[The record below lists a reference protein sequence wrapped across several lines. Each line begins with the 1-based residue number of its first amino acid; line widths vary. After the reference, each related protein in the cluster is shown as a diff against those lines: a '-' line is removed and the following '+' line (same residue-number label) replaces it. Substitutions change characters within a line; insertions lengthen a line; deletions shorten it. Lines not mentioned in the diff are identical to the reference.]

1 MDSLQPD
8 DLPAPIRADIARLPV
23 SGIHRVFMAGYGRP
37 GLIPLWVGEGD
48 QPTPAFIG
56 EAATAALKAGKTFYN
71 PKRGIPELRQ
81 ALATYLSGL
90 HARPVE
96 AERVS
101 VTSSGMTGLVTV
113 IQTLIQPG
121 DNVVVVTP
129 VWPNIMAAIE
139 IASGVVKPVGL
150 DPRPEGGFRL
160 DLDKVAAAIDGRTR
174 AIFCASPGNPTGWM
188 ASAEEQRALLGLCR
202 RHRIWM
208 IADEVYVRFVYGPGQ
223 KTAPSFLDVAAP
235 DDPLLVCNSFSK
247 AWAMTGWRL
256 GWIVHP
262 PALGETFDKLTEFTT
277 SGAPHFL
284 QYGAIAALEQGEPFV
299 AELVERCSQSGEI
312 VYQALASLPRVRLA
326 RPEAAFYAF
335 FKLEGMDDSLA
346 EALSLLERAN
356 VGLAPGSAF
365 GPGGEG
371 HLRLCF
377 AASPA
382 RLAEAMERLRPALA

>member
-1 MDSLQPD
+1 MLDDS
-8 DLPAPIRADIARLPV
+8 LPAPIRADIARLPA
-23 SGIHRVFMAGYGRP
+23 SGIHQVFMAGYGRP

-48 QPTPAFIG
+48 QPTPDFIG
-56 EAATAALKAGKTFYN
+56 REATAALAAGKTFYS

-90 HARPVE
+90 HARPE
-96 AERVS
+96 GPGRVS

-113 IQTLIQPG
+113 IQTLVAPG
-121 DNVVVVTP
+121 DKVVVVTP

-139 IASGVVKPVGL
+139 IASGAVEPVGL
-150 DPRPEGGFRL
+150 DPRPEGGFSL
-160 DLDKVAAAIDGRTR
+160 DLAKLEAAIDGRTR

-188 ASAEEQRALLGLCR
+188 ATAEEQAAILELCR
-202 RHRIWM
+202 RKRIWL

-223 KTAPSFLDVAAP
+223 KTAPSYLDIARP

-256 GWIVHP
+256 GWITHP

-284 QYGAIAALEQGEPFV
+284 QYGAVAALQQGEPFV
-299 AELVERCSQSGEI
+299 AALVERCRQSGEI

-335 FKLEGMDDSLA
+335 FKLEGMTDSLA
-346 EALSLLERAN
+346 EALRILAAAN

-365 GPGGEG
+365 GPGGAG

-382 RLAEAMERLRPALA
+382 RPAEAMERLRPALA

>member
-1 MDSLQPD
+1 MTSPAS
-8 DLPAPIRADIARLPV
+8 LPAPIRADIARLPP
-23 SGIHRVFMAGYGRP
+23 SGIHQVFMAGYGRP

-48 QPTPAFIG
+48 QPTPDFIG
-56 EAATAALKAGKTFYN
+56 QAATAALRAGRTYYN

-81 ALATYLSGL
+81 ALASYLSGL
-90 HARPVE
+90 HGQAVGP
-96 AERVS
+96 ERIS

-113 IQTLIQPG
+113 IQALLDPG

-139 IASGVVKPVGL
+139 IASGVVRPVGL
-150 DPRPEGGFRL
+150 EPRPEGGFAL
-160 DLDKVAAAIDGRTR
+160 DLDRLEAAIDGRTR
-174 AIFCASPGNPTGWM
+174 AVFCASPGNPTGWM
-188 ASAEEQRALLGLCR
+188 ASRVEQEALLEICR
-202 RHRIWM
+202 RRRVWL

-223 KTAPSFLDVAAP
+223 RTAPSFLDFARP

-299 AELVERCSQSGEI
+299 EALVERCRQSGEI

-335 FKLEGMDDSLA
+335 FKLEGMHDSLA
-346 EALSLLERAN
+346 EALRILESAN

>member
-1 MDSLQPD
+1 MPD
-8 DLPAPIRADIARLPV
+8 DRLPAPIRADIARLPA
-23 SGIHRVFMAGYGRP
+23 SGIHQVFMAGYGRP
-37 GLIPLWVGEGD
+37 GLIALWVGEGD
-48 QPTPAFIG
+48 QPTPDFIG
-56 EAATAALKAGKTFYN
+56 QAATAALRAGKTFYN

-81 ALATYLSGL
+81 ALATYMSGL
-90 HARPVE
+90 HGQPVGP
-96 AERVS
+96 ERVS

-113 IQTLIQPG
+113 IQTLVAPG
-121 DNVVVVTP
+121 DNVIVVTP

-139 IASGVVKPVGL
+139 IASGQVKPVEL
-150 DPRPEGGFRL
+150 DARPEGGFSL
-160 DLDKVAAAIDGRTR
+160 DLGKLEAAIDGRTR

-188 ASAEEQRALLGLCR
+188 ATAGEQAAILELCR
-202 RHRIWM
+202 RKRIWL

-223 KTAPSFLDVAAP
+223 RTAPSYLDIARP

-256 GWIVHP
+256 GWITHP
-262 PALGETFDKLTEFTT
+262 AALGETFETLTEFTT

-284 QYGAIAALEQGEPFV
+284 QYGAVAALQQGEAFV
-299 AELVERCSQSGEI
+299 AALVERCRQSGEI
-312 VYQALASLPRVRLA
+312 VYQALAGLPRVRLA

-335 FKLEGMDDSLA
+335 FKLEGMRDSLA
-346 EALSLLERAN
+346 EALRILEAAN